1 MARLQEDVDL
11 EEEAEMRRMEQLG
24 AQQGGG
30 GGDAAPPAW
39 VADAL
44 GDLAEDVD
52 RDFNPL
58 LVLAAA
64 QFVSAGTHVVMLQ
77 QRGPCAPNLPRTRM
91 DFASFTRPPPRAA

>member
-58 LVLAAA
+58 LAGGRAVRSAA
-64 QFVSAGTHVVMLQ
+64 TLVVMLQ
-77 QRGPCAPNLPRTRM
+77 QRARARRICRARAWTSRRSRGRR
-91 DFASFTRPPPRAA
+91 PRAA